1 MTELQEFTDLPN
13 AMSGIL
19 VLYMDVSKNRG
30 TLEGCNKEKSQQT
43 TWGLLSLF
51 DLRLDGLDHSFHAF
65 PHAWGRSSSSN
76 NTKNNTQGHLLR
88 TPTIEL
94 RTTFIDS
101 IPARG
106 AKHVK
111 SPVTGFGWKTHFS
124 TCSTLC
130 ILALSP
136 LPIAHASPRNSC
148 PGKFSA
154 WCNSGTTTTA
164 PPAKAVGCCSRSLVN
179 EMTSGI

>member
-1 MTELQEFTDLPN
+1 MIFIHVWSTWTW
-13 AMSGIL
+13 
-19 VLYMDVSKNRG
+19 K
-30 TLEGCNKEKSQQT
+30 TLEGCNKEKSKQT
-43 TWGLLSLF
+43 TWASCLSLIS
-51 DLRLDGLDHSFHAF
+51 DWTDWTTLSMLSLTPEEDHPA
-65 PHAWGRSSSSN
+65 A
-76 NTKNNTQGHLLR
+76 TIQKNNTQGHLLR
-88 TPTIEL
+88 TPTIEF
-94 RTTFIDS
+94 RTTFINS

-136 LPIAHASPRNSC
+136 LPIARASPRNSC

-179 EMTSGI
+179 EMTSVI